1 MGWIVRGSNPGEGEI
16 FGTRPDRSWVSP
28 SLLYNG
34 YRVSFTGVKRSG
46 RGVDHPPLSSAEVK
60 ERIQLNGLFEGELS
74 TDVNTCLKDYDLYCF
89 SMHEKKK
96 QEQVTE

>member
-34 YRVSFTGVKRSG
+34 YRVSFAGVERPG
-46 RGVDHPPLSSAEVK
+46 RGVDLLPPSSDEVK
-60 ERIQLNGLFEGELS
+60 ERVELCLFSPSGPSWPVLG
-74 TDVNTCLKDYDLYCF
+74 
-89 SMHEKKK
+89 
-96 QEQVTE
+96 